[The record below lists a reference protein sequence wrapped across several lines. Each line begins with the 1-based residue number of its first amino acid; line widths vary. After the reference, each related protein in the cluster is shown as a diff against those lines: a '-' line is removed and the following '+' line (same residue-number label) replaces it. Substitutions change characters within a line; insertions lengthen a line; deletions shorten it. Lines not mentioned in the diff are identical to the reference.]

1 MTWIVDGNKMGQVFK
16 REHSD
21 TFQSGDDSDINYE
34 GTDNLTIKNEL
45 LLELGIT
52 KSIFKQLLFAFMSSI
67 TGKTKVYISLN
78 VELDN
83 YSNIAMRLIEL
94 LYHYLPYSYR
104 RKLAAIN
111 VSCEPE
117 GITFDHVMFV
127 APGTLN
133 DSDPSMELHSIFDF
147 SKQKFSGVE
156 LEGQHEYLDF
166 AWERLSACEVPDD
179 FFEFAERA
187 LLGLPESE
195 KLEIVNYYQLTTI
208 YQTLGG
214 VGDYY
219 VNNKIAFLNSLLSFI
234 KMEKAAKEDLEK
246 LFLQILI
253 KEKAAEDI
261 KLATDF
267 VKAVLKFN
275 QTSLHDKGLAFILH
289 TLDLY
294 KNDPIFH
301 KLWKIV
307 EESTETY
314 EPLMEFI
321 NLHPDYTQ
329 LLDTY
334 LNEKFNLNTVD
345 AILNMINKLLL
356 AAPFLLNNRSF
367 QSLAI
372 KKTAFAVGESSD
384 LFKAASAVKAFRVT
398 NQKVDF
404 VKLKEKMMVYS
415 EITLLD
421 ELDLQTMK
429 LTDIDTF
436 AFLSTG
442 KLDTMELKDRRII
455 NKYKMLGIL
464 HELFNTPA
472 VSVGVLLQPLS
483 PTIRDELREVLKNV
497 LRSNLSEDYFQHI
510 LAAFDDGDGSYHYPQ
525 LVAYLSKNAD
535 DTLMLSFIK
544 WTAKNLHLDHHYHR
558 ALKNY
563 LKSHPRSIWKD
574 KTARKELQMI
584 SNDSFRKLVKEVQ
597 TESAGLFTKF
607 FKKKGI
613 HLSIALLIALAV
625 GSGLYFGYDLLVD
638 KKDHTAVTKAS
649 NSTAAEPAETNKNDA
664 TFGPFEK
671 WMGEHPFFFNVN
683 GEQQKL
689 TFGQENSTG
698 GKRLVLT
705 SSQNIETPFDLVIDS
720 EVSPFDENGLL
731 KEGFSLY
738 HTEYDFDANGN
749 LEIVI
754 MAISQTYES
763 FVWVLSPITENGSVG
778 LRTDLAIKGMSDAKL
793 VDNTLKLIGD
803 QGQSETY
810 AYLNQQFV
818 KQ

>member
-1 MTWIVDGNKMGQVFK
+1 MGQVFT

-21 TFQSGDDSDINYE
+21 TFQPGDGSDINYE
-34 GTDNLTIKNEL
+34 GSDNLTIKNQL

-52 KSIFKQLLFAFMSSI
+52 KPIFKQLLFAIMSSI
-67 TGKTKVYISLN
+67 SRKTKVYISLN
-78 VELDN
+78 VEPDN

-94 LYHYLPYSYR
+94 LYYYLPYSYR

-111 VSCEPE
+111 VSSEPE
-117 GITFDHVMFV
+117 GITVDHVIFF

-166 AWERLSACEVPDD
+166 AWDRLSACEVPED

-214 VGDYY
+214 VRNNYD
-219 VNNKIAFLNSLLSFI
+219 NNKIAFLNSLLSFI
-234 KMEKAAKEDLEK
+234 KMEKAVKEDLEK
-246 LFLQILI
+246 LFLQILTQ
-253 KEKAAEDI
+253 EKAAEDI
-261 KLATDF
+261 KISTDF

-275 QTSLHDKGLAFILH
+275 QISLHDKGLAFILH

-294 KNDPIFH
+294 KNDPIVH
-301 KLWKIV
+301 KLWKLV
-307 EESTETY
+307 EESMETY

-334 LNEKFNLNTVD
+334 LNEKFNLDTVD
-345 AILNMINKLLL
+345 AILNLINKLLL

-367 QSLAI
+367 RSIAI
-372 KKTAFAVGESSD
+372 KKTAYAVGDSSD
-384 LFKAASAVKAFRVT
+384 LFKAASAVKTFRVT
-398 NQKVDF
+398 NQEVNF

-421 ELDLQTMK
+421 KLDLQTMK

-442 KLDTMELKDRRII
+442 KLNTMELKDRRII
-455 NKYKMLGIL
+455 NKYKMLRIL

-472 VSVGVLLQPLS
+472 VSVGMLLQPLS
-483 PTIRDELREVLKNV
+483 PTIRDELRQVLKNV
-497 LRSNLSEDYFQHI
+497 LRGNLSEDYFQHI
-510 LAAFDDGDGSYHYPQ
+510 LAAFDDGEGSYHYPQ

-544 WTAKNLHLDHHYHR
+544 WTAKNLQLDHRSHR

-563 LKSHPRSIWKD
+563 LISHPRSIWKN

-584 SNDSFRKLVKEVQ
+584 TSVSFRKLLKEVQ
-597 TESAGLFTKF
+597 TESAGPFIKF
-607 FKKKGI
+607 FRKKAI
-613 HLSIALLIALAV
+613 PLSIALLIALTV
-625 GSGLYFGYDLLVD
+625 GSGLYFGYTLLVD
-638 KKDHTAVTKAS
+638 KKNHTAVSKAS
-649 NSTAAEPAETNKNDA
+649 KPPAAEPAEIKADDA
-664 TFGPFEK
+664 TFGPFKK
-671 WMGEHPFFFNVN
+671 WAGENPFVFNVN
-683 GEQQKL
+683 GEEQKL

-698 GKRLVLT
+698 GKSLVLT
-705 SSQNIETPFDLVIDS
+705 SSQNIETSFDLVMDL
-720 EVSPFDENGLL
+720 EVSPFDEKGLL
-731 KEGFSLY
+731 KEGLSLY

-749 LEIVI
+749 PELVI
-754 MAISQTYES
+754 MALNQTYES
-763 FVWVLSPITENGSVG
+763 FVWVLSPIAENGSVG
-778 LRTDLAIKGMSDAKL
+778 LRADLAIKGMSEAKL
-793 VDNTLKLIGD
+793 VDNTLKMLGD